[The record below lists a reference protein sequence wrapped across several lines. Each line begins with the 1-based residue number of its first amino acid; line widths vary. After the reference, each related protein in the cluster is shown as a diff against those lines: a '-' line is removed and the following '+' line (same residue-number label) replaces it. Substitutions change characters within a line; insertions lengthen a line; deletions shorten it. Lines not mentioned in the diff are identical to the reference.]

1 MEPDA
6 VHTQNKPF
14 ECRVILLGALSAM
27 SDWTD
32 AYIGLGSNLGE
43 RAHTLAQAVECLGRH
58 PGIEVLA
65 TSDIRETAPLGGKD
79 QPTYLNAVVQ
89 ARTSMNGERLHAQ
102 LGAIEKSLGRRRG
115 EKWGARTI
123 DLDLLL
129 FGDQIIARTHLTVPH
144 RQLHMRS
151 FVLAPLHELAADL
164 IHPLLHVSIKELL
177 GRLQGGDFVLD
188 ARRPQLISI
197 AGNIGVGKT
206 TLARRLVDK
215 LSATILVEPYDDN
228 PFMPDVY
235 AGRKDF
241 ALDSQLHFLVH
252 RVGQLEVAA
261 LRSGQLYVSDY
272 LYDKEWVYA
281 NRLLDPRQMALY
293 KHIYGRLSQSIT
305 VPSLL
310 LYLRDSSNRCLE
322 RIRQRNRPYEGGIET
337 AFLDGLGHDYD
348 RLVAGWSSSPV
359 ICLDGAE
366 FNCLNETHLERLV
379 EQIQHYV
386 CVGQDGR
393 D

>member
-1 MEPDA
+1 M
-6 VHTQNKPF
+6 
-14 ECRVILLGALSAM
+14 
-27 SDWTD
+27 
-32 AYIGLGSNLGE
+32 
-43 RAHTLAQAVECLGRH
+43 
-58 PGIEVLA
+58 
-65 TSDIRETAPLGGKD
+65 
-79 QPTYLNAVVQ
+79 
-89 ARTSMNGERLHAQ
+89 
-102 LGAIEKSLGRRRG
+102 
-115 EKWGARTI
+115 
-123 DLDLLL
+123 
-129 FGDQIIARTHLTVPH
+129 
-144 RQLHMRS
+144 
-151 FVLAPLHELAADL
+151 
-164 IHPLLHVSIKELL
+164 

-215 LSATILVEPYDDN
+215 LSATILLEPYDDN

-348 RLVAGWSSSPV
+348 RLVAGWSSSLV
-359 ICLDGAE
+359 IGLDGAE
-366 FNCLNETHLERLV
+366 FNCLNETHLERLA